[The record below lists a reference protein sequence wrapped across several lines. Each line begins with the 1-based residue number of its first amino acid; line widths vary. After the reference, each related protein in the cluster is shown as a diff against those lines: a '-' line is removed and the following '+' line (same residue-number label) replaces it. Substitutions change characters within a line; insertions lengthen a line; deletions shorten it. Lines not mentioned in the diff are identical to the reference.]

1 MRRRLFVAVQILFAI
16 AVLWWGGG
24 TIVEQWN
31 DARSQALGANVDW
44 TLVVASTIPVLVAY
58 ALLIQAWRS
67 MVTEWGAHLSY
78 TDAARIWFVSNL
90 GRYIP
95 GKIWQISAMGVLAE
109 RAGVSPLVATS
120 SAILV
125 NLVNLVAGAA
135 LVAATGAGLLGNPVA
150 VGAGAA
156 AMGAVLVFI
165 PMLLPSLARLVAR
178 TFGRRLE
185 LPRLTPRP
193 VWMAAAVCMA
203 AWALYGIAFRI
214 FAEGIAPEAT
224 GGVTAYVAA
233 FTASYLI
240 GYVMLFAPGGIVFRE
255 AALGAFLAR
264 LDLVSGGTGALI
276 AVTSRLW
283 LTVLEVLPG
292 LLYLAIRVRPPASRA
307 STTE

>member
-1 MRRRLFVAVQILFAI
+1 MRRKLFVAVQLLFAI
-16 AVLWWGGG
+16 AVVWWGGG
-24 TIVEQWN
+24 TIIGQWN
-31 DARSQALGANVDW
+31 DARSQALGANVGW
-44 TLVVASTIPVLVAY
+44 RLVILSVLPVFVAY

-67 MVTEWGAHLSY
+67 MVTEWGSRLSY
-78 TDAARIWFVSNL
+78 ADAARIWFVSNL

-125 NLVNLVAGAA
+125 NLVSLVAGAA
-135 LVAATGAGLLGNPVA
+135 LVAATGAGLLGNPFA
-150 VGAGAA
+150 VGAGAVAFGA
-156 AMGAVLVFI
+156 ALVFT
-165 PMLLPSLARLVAR
+165 PTWLPSLARLAAR

-185 LPRLTPRP
+185 VPRLSERP
-193 VWMAAAVCMA
+193 VWIAAAA
-203 AWALYGIAFRI
+203 STLAWVLYGVAFRV
-214 FAEGIAPEAT
+214 FTEGVAPEAS
-224 GGVTAYVAA
+224 GGVTTYVAV

-240 GYVMLFAPGGIVFRE
+240 GYVMLFAPGGIVVRE

-292 LLYLAIRVRPPASRA
+292 LVYLALRVRSPAPRPSA
-307 STTE
+307 TE